1 MPAGIGIWE
10 KIMVDIEAWRTSE
23 KTIKKSQRYYA
34 HFDYRTDITK
44 CWDYIS
50 DPKNICKHGFY
61 PFIHYT
67 KDMSKYSAKKGGI
80 KEKHRDICYASHIDR
95 CIFQYYNYLLNE
107 CYNDECVRLGIP
119 DVAVA
124 YRTNLRNK
132 NNIDFAKRAI
142 QFIRESDDC
151 YIMIGD
157 FTKFFDNLDHQYL
170 KKQWC
175 NLLRVD
181 RLPPDHYAVFKNITK
196 YGYFELTDLLEIH
209 GLDDS
214 SKGRRELNSM
224 KRVLSP
230 ADLKKNGSCIQKNKN
245 CGIPQGSPISGVLAN
260 VYMLDVDK
268 IINDFVSGYNGL
280 YMRYSD
286 DFIIALPHIGEGMAV
301 NILTR
306 ISELFNS
313 SGFPGLELQPG
324 KTQYYHFYENHIE
337 NCGKVIH
344 EDADCT
350 NRYLNFL
357 GFTFDGINVSVR
369 AKTVSKYYQRMGR
382 KAKSIV
388 KSDGYTKLGNHI
400 SKRNL
405 YLRYSVRGAA
415 SRQGNFFTY
424 VGHAQ
429 EENRFGTNEQIAVLP
444 ERNMAKISRCLKKDY
459 MRQHDLNR

>member
-1 MPAGIGIWE
+1 M
-10 KIMVDIEAWRTSE
+10 
-23 KTIKKSQRYYA
+23 
-34 HFDYRTDITK
+34 
-44 CWDYIS
+44 
-50 DPKNICKHGFY
+50 
-61 PFIHYT
+61 
-67 KDMSKYSAKKGGI
+67 
-80 KEKHRDICYASHIDR
+80 
-95 CIFQYYNYLLNE
+95 
-107 CYNDECVRLGIP
+107 
-119 DVAVA
+119 
-124 YRTNLRNK
+124 
-132 NNIDFAKRAI
+132 
-142 QFIRESDDC
+142 
-151 YIMIGD
+151 
-157 FTKFFDNLDHQYL
+157 
-170 KKQWC
+170 
-175 NLLRVD
+175 
-181 RLPPDHYAVFKNITK
+181 
-196 YGYFELTDLLEIH
+196 TDLLEIH

-230 ADLKKNGSCIQKNKN
+230 ADLKKNGFCIQKNKN

-286 DFIIALPHIGEGMAV
+286 DFIIALPHMGEGMAV

-306 ISELFNS
+306 VRELFNS

-388 KSDGYTKLGNHI
+388 KSDGYTKLGI
-400 SKRNL
+400 S
-405 YLRYSVRGAA
+405 Y
-415 SRQGNFFTY
+415 QGRLT
-424 VGHAQ
+424 G
-429 EENRFGTNEQIAVLP
+429 I
-444 ERNMAKISRCLKKDY
+444 
-459 MRQHDLNR
+459 